1 MILRQHK
8 TNESNTTALYSDC
21 ERYRYHWL
29 REWAPWQPRLTFILL
44 NPSTA
49 TELATDPTV
58 EGCYRR
64 ALAWQFGSLQV
75 LNLFAYRATDP
86 RDMKAAA
93 DPIGPSNDEV
103 IISACTMRGR
113 ADVIICGW
121 GNHGAHLNR
130 AQAVRRLL
138 AEHAVPLHCLRIT
151 KAGQPQHPLY
161 IARDVMPIDMES
173 SDA

>member
-75 LNLFAYRATDP
+75 LNLFAYRA
-86 RDMKAAA
+86 
-93 DPIGPSNDEV
+93 
-103 IISACTMRGR
+103 
-113 ADVIICGW
+113 
-121 GNHGAHLNR
+121 
-130 AQAVRRLL
+130 QAVRRLL